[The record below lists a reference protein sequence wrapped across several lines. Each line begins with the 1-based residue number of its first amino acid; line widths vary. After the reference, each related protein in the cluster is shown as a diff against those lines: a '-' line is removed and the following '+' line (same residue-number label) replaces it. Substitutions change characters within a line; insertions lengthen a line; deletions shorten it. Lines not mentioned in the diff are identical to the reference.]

1 MRSRQ
6 HEPWFNK
13 LTHVDLTHNKVL
25 LMFQISDAEKI
36 MFDTYEPYIPETVGE
51 LLDQLTSMTGAA
63 PTFADSL
70 GFFPRT
76 IETEFRVLNEG
87 LKAVRKKIGEE
98 RYALCV
104 EMANRMRALFEA
116 DPEDVNGQAQAG
128 RELIFAMED
137 VLKKWPARQ

>member
-1 MRSRQ
+1 
-6 HEPWFNK
+6 
-13 LTHVDLTHNKVL
+13 
-25 LMFQISDAEKI
+25 
-36 MFDTYEPYIPETVGE
+36 MFDSYQPYIPETVGE

>member
-1 MRSRQ
+1 
-6 HEPWFNK
+6 
-13 LTHVDLTHNKVL
+13 
-25 LMFQISDAEKI
+25 MFRFSDAEKT
-36 MFDTYEPYIPETVGE
+36 MFDSYEPYIPETVGE
-51 LLDQLTSMTGAA
+51 LLDQLTSMTGSA
-63 PTFADSL
+63 PKFAHPL
-70 GFFPRT
+70 GIFPQT
-76 IETEFRVLNEG
+76 IDTEFLALNEG

-137 VLKKWPARQ
+137 VLKKRPARQ